1 AICPTVRVVER
12 FQTRGGRE
20 TAAGDPTAA
29 GEDGGA
35 AGDEVAAR
43 AHRFTVLVPAETTP
57 AQIELVRRVVALA
70 QPAHTAFAVKHYW
83 ALLRVGEV
91 RLGLDTQLGEG
102 GRFVPFR
109 RDETALAEGYLAAAY
124 PETTPDRFVLRA

>member
-1 AICPTVRVVER
+1 
-12 FQTRGGRE
+12 
-20 TAAGDPTAA
+20 AAGDPTAA

-57 AQIELVRRVVALA
+57 AQIELVRRVVELEK
-70 QPAHTAFAVKHYW
+70 PAHTAFAVKHYW

-102 GRFVPFR
+102 GRWPRAIWPPPTR
-109 RDETALAEGYLAAAY
+109 RRRRIGLSCGPNSNAG
-124 PETTPDRFVLRA
+124 R

>member
-1 AICPTVRVVER
+1 
-12 FQTRGGRE
+12 
-20 TAAGDPTAA
+20 GDAMH
-29 GEDGGA
+29 
-35 AGDEVAAR
+35 DEVPTR

-57 AQIELVRRVVALA
+57 AQVELVRRVVELEK
-70 QPAHTAFAVKHYW
+70 PAHTSCTVKHYW

-109 RDETALAEGYLAAAY
+109 LDETALAEGYLAAAY
-124 PETTPDRFVLRA
+124 PETVTERFVLRA